1 MAMGRSLAGNEEIT
15 PQELAIKIK
24 TNADTNKQY
33 MTVLLG
39 HQQGLEIL
47 TRNAQT
53 IEDIESIHW

>member
-1 MAMGRSLAGNEEIT
+1 
-15 PQELAIKIK
+15 
-24 TNADTNKQY
+24 

-53 IEDIESIHW
+53 IEDIESSIGEFNAIKSKKS